1 MPAAGD
7 TPGAGPPAD
16 GDGASGMAGGAGDG
30 VAGGGGDSAPDGHS
44 DGHATSGLSR
54 REVLRRAGL
63 AGAVTLGGVVLG
75 RDALAARDAG
85 AAAGYANP
93 SASGAGAWSGL
104 RAGDVA
110 AAGGQP
116 PPTLACSLTDRGTPA
131 ASAASAAPAAGVT
144 ADAAES
150 AVASPTGGHHGHQ
163 GQYGHGV
170 AAPTSLRADHLDAV
184 TYPPPFDG
192 RQGVTRTYDL
202 PVTAR
207 HHAVAEGAVVEAW
220 TYAGSVPGPI
230 IRATEGDRL
239 RIRMQNH
246 TSHAHNV
253 HLHGRHDPA
262 MDGWEPIPPGA
273 GFTYEV
279 TAAPFGLHP
288 YHCHTAPIAEH
299 IARGLYGAMIIDP
312 PGGRPPAHEVV
323 LVLGGFDLD
332 GDGRNEVVAFNGVA
346 GAYHRFPIRV
356 PVGALVRVY
365 VVNLLEHDPI
375 ASFHLHAQT
384 FDLYRSGTSLTPD
397 EHTDVV
403 ALTQGERAIVEFR
416 LPEPGRYMFHP
427 HQSRLAALG
436 AMGWFAAV

>member
-1 MPAAGD
+1 MPDAGD
-7 TPGAGPPAD
+7 TPGEGLPVDAD
-16 GDGASGMAGGAGDG
+16 AADERGGCGA
-30 VAGGGGDSAPDGHS
+30 
-44 DGHATSGLSR
+44 SGLSR
-54 REVLRRAGL
+54 REVLRRAGV

-75 RDALAARDAG
+75 REALTASEVGPATGYPHPSTTG
-85 AAAGYANP
+85 A
-93 SASGAGAWSGL
+93 SAWPGP

-110 AAGGQP
+110 TAGGPQ
-116 PPTLACSLTDRGTPA
+116 PPTLACTVADPGTGA
-131 ASAASAAPAAGVT
+131 ASAAAASPDGGRAVEP
-144 ADAAES
+144 AES
-150 AVASPTGGHHGHQ
+150 AVASSTGGQHGR
-163 GQYGHGV
+163 YGHGV

-184 TYPPPFDG
+184 TYPPAVDG
-192 RQGVTRTYDL
+192 RPGVTRTYDL

-207 HHAVAEGAVVEAW
+207 QVEVADGAVVEAW

-230 IRATEGDRL
+230 LRATEGDRL
-239 RIRMQNH
+239 RIRMANH

-262 MDGWEPIPPGA
+262 MDGWEPIPPGSE
-273 GFTYEV
+273 FTYEV
-279 TAAPFGLHP
+279 VAEPFGLHP

-299 IARGLYGAMIIDP
+299 IGRGLYGAMIIDP

-323 LVLGGFDLD
+323 LVLGGWDLD

-356 PVGALVRVY
+356 PVGELVRVY
-365 VVNLLEHDPI
+365 VVNLLEHDPV

-384 FDLYRSGTSLTPD
+384 FDLYRSGTSLEPD
-397 EHTDVV
+397 EHTDLV
-403 ALTQGERAIVEFR
+403 ALTQGERAILEFR

-427 HQSRLAALG
+427 HQSRLAERG